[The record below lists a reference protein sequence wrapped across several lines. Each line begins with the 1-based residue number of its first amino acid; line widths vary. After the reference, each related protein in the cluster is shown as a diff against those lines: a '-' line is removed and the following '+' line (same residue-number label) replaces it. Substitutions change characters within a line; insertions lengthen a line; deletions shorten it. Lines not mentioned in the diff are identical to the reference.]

1 LLGELW
7 DKWEESGGS
16 WRILPPWSTGENSQI
31 GKRAYCK
38 QKTDVVNDIDDLE
51 DVAQLETAWEA
62 AHPAVYVEVARAYS
76 AKTATTVYAKSVQF
90 PARLVEAGQI
100 TPKTPARKGEKE

>member
-1 LLGELW
+1 VGQV
-7 DKWEESGGS
+7 GGIGRLVAYPAS
-16 WRILPPWSTGENSQI
+16 WFTGENSQI

-62 AHPAVYVEVARAYS
+62 AHPTVYVEVARAYS
-76 AKTATTVYAKSVQF
+76 AKTTITVYAKSVQF
-90 PARLVEAGQI
+90 PACLAEAGQI
-100 TPKTPARKGEKE
+100 TPKTPARKGEKK